1 MYSAANCLKASSSAF
16 TNPWLTQTVA
26 VVAAALAMYGLP
38 SVAAAA
44 SPREPRSTDLR
55 LYLSIVHHPPGR
67 KGRLFE
73 GAPSLVGMMQ
83 ENSLRR
89 CSQRAYVKSMTGVWV
104 ST

>member
-38 SVAAAA
+38 SVVAAA
-44 SPREPRSTDLR
+44 SPTEPRSTDLR
-55 LYLSIVHHPPGR
+55 LYLPIAITLPEG
-67 KGRLFE
+67 KGAFR

-83 ENSLRR
+83 EISQRR
-89 CSQRAYVKSMTGVWV
+89 CSQTTCVESMTGVWV
-104 ST
+104 STQ